1 MLLKR
6 IAEHKIIP
14 LLGCK
19 RLFDRSWYGNPLVE
33 NQGDHHFSP
42 GSVIKKPNQL
52 DHTYLLVWFS
62 LDLDF
67 WGTLEL
73 SLNFSIFIFHKLDH
87 VSSDADIIHDR
98 TKFRGSEDLVWLV
111 ITQWIGSPSVDY
123 LVWFFDH
130 IFSMIFGEKW

>member
-1 MLLKR
+1 M
-6 IAEHKIIP
+6 
-14 LLGCK
+14 
-19 RLFDRSWYGNPLVE
+19 VE

-42 GSVIKKPNQL
+42 ESVIKKPNQL
-52 DHTYLLVWFS
+52 DHTFLLVWFS
-62 LDLDF
+62 LALDF

-98 TKFRGSEDLVWLV
+98 TKFRGSEYLVWLV

-123 LVWFFDH
+123 LVCFFDH
-130 IFSMIFGEKW
+130 IFLMIFGEKWWCPWIAVFSSGCIAHYFESRSRLLTLHSL